1 MFLSFL
7 YIRERFEKKGEQEQI
22 RKCEVLKC
30 TSHHFRFRRRERRGG
45 LVLILLLRGV
55 DVGVVFEVEFGGGG
69 GGVKKESALKV
80 V

>member
-1 MFLSFL
+1 
-7 YIRERFEKKGEQEQI
+7 
-22 RKCEVLKC
+22 
-30 TSHHFRFRRRERRGG
+30 
-45 LVLILLLRGV
+45 VLILLLRGV